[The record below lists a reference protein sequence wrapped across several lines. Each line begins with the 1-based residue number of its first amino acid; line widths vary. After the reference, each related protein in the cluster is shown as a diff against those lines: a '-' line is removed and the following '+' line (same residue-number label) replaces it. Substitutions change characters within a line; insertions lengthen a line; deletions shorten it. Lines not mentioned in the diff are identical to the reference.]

1 MTELVSPHPFH
12 LQVIAARERITD
24 LVSTTPFDGSDMLSG
39 EAGPNAQVLYKRED
53 LLGPVYTFKLRGAA
67 NAIMSLGLEQ
77 RQRGV
82 IAASAGNH
90 AQGVAYTAQQL
101 EVPTVIVMPETT
113 PDQKISAVERFG
125 AKIVLDGSSYSD
137 AYARS
142 LEIQAEQGMSYIHPF
157 DDPNV
162 IAGQAT
168 VAAEMLAARKDL
180 SHIFV
185 PVGGGGLLAGVLQLV
200 KEVRPSL
207 QVVGV
212 QAADSDAMARS
223 LETGQIVNL
232 HQVGT
237 FSDGTAVKRVGE
249 RTFEIA
255 KQMGVSMVR
264 VTEQQLV
271 EAMADF
277 VTETRS
283 VLEPAGA
290 LAIAGLREY
299 CGVNGQ
305 LPEGSVAG
313 LICSG
318 GNVDNTRLAHALT
331 QAERA
336 SDRNALFRIALDEHP
351 GALLQL
357 CEEVVNGHNITQF
370 SYRRDSTASE
380 AQITVGLRVK
390 DQRDRADIAEKL
402 VKTDHVY
409 TDLTDNLL
417 IREHGIMSRG
427 AAPDC
432 GNESFYA
439 IEFADRPGALL
450 DLLRNIGCKWNISL
464 FHYGGSE
471 GDVGR
476 VVIGFESTDKR
487 ALEKVLSEHTRDFQ
501 NADEDVVLMYA

>member
-1 MTELVSPHPFH
+1 MTELLLPQPFH
-12 LQVIAARERITD
+12 AQVAEARERIAEII
-24 LVSTTPFDGSDMLSG
+24 SGTPFQQSYSLSADSMLG
-39 EAGPNAQVLYKRED
+39 AEVWYKRED
-53 LLGPVYTFKLRGAA
+53 LSPVHSFKLRGAA
-67 NAIMSLGLEQ
+67 NAILSLAPEQ
-77 RQRGV
+77 LGRGV

-101 EVPTVIVMPETT
+101 GIPAVIVMPQTT
-113 PDQKISAVERFG
+113 PDQKVAAVERFG
-125 AKIVLDGSSYSD
+125 ADIVLDGSSYSD

-142 LEIQAEQGMSYIHPF
+142 LEIQDKCKMSYIHPF
-157 DDPNV
+157 DDPDV
-162 IAGQAT
+162 ITGQAT
-168 VAAEMLAARKDL
+168 VAFEMIAKRDDL

-185 PVGGGGLLAGVLQLV
+185 PVGGGGLLAGVLKLAR
-200 KEVRPSL
+200 EVRPSL

-223 LETGQIVNL
+223 LEAGQIVDL

-237 FSDGTAVKRVGE
+237 FSDGTAVKRVGD

-290 LAIAGLREY
+290 LAITGLREY
-299 CGVNGQ
+299 CDVKGQ

-313 LICSG
+313 VICSG

-336 SDRNALFRIALDEHP
+336 SDRNALFRITLGEHP

-370 SYRRDSTASE
+370 SYRRDSNAAE

-390 DQRDRADIAEKL
+390 DQRDR
-402 VKTDHVY
+402 
-409 TDLTDNLL
+409 TDLTEKLATTDHAFTDMTDNVL
-417 IREHGIMSRG
+417 IREHGVMSRG
-427 AAPDC
+427 DAPDC
-432 GNESFYA
+432 GHESFYA
-439 IEFADRPGALL
+439 LEFADRPGALL
-450 DLLRNIGCKWNISL
+450 ELLRNIGHKWNISL

-476 VVIGFESTDKR
+476 VVIGFESTDRR
-487 ALEKVLSEHTRDFQ
+487 ALEEVLSEHTRDFQ
-501 NADEDVVLMYA
+501 NANEDVVLMYA